1 MYLKKETRAVST
13 FLFILMIF
21 ASLLIG
27 GLISYMWVMSSYYNV
42 PENPPLSVESVVF
55 SQNDFTHFN
64 VTLLNPSNSVSD
76 LNITG
81 FQVIVESLNETF
93 GAGTA
98 EPTLPFLLRI
108 GTKQNFT
115 CLENWSVFAGET
127 VRVEPLVDGGVSVR
141 SLSYATPI
149 VKLVVSGFST
159 AEDVDHFNLTVLNS
173 QVSVINLTVT
183 KITVFDVQVNCT
195 PSLPTILPVGQQ
207 QVFRFDYDWAGLEG
221 QNLTITVS
229 TDVGFEQVYETS
241 AIQSAFLSID
251 NVFFDDADTGYF
263 NITVSSLPSFT
274 ALATLSGVNLTLAD
288 NTTVTLRTVPILT
301 GSLVSVAPNGTLN
314 IRCIWDWSA
323 HRNEQI
329 ILQAFTTQ
337 GFAVQNI
344 TVTTPAAVIWNIN
357 NAEFDLADLE
367 HFSLNVTNAPVSLL
381 EINITEVEF
390 NGNTTSM
397 NPVVV
402 VPANSGIVV
411 CGFNWTG
418 FVGANVN
425 VTVQAVYGGNET
437 TISQTLTLP
446 YLKIANAS
454 FSNFPTGNPYVS
466 INVTN
471 SQYSLRN
478 ANITQISVTAN
489 NTTSFV
495 DGTLAVPRIGSSGYL
510 LSIGAEVPLV
520 FPWDWSP
527 YSGQNVT
534 FTMQTAEGTTV
545 SATFQVG

>member
-127 VRVEPLVDGGVSVR
+127 VRVEPLVDGAASVR

-367 HFSLNVTNAPVSLL
+367 HFSVNVTNAPVSLL

-418 FVGANVN
+418 FVGANGN
-425 VTVQAVYGGNET
+425 VTVHAVYGGNKP
-437 TISQTLTLP
+437 QFRRL
-446 YLKIANAS
+446 
-454 FSNFPTGNPYVS
+454 
-466 INVTN
+466 
-471 SQYSLRN
+471 
-478 ANITQISVTAN
+478 
-489 NTTSFV
+489 
-495 DGTLAVPRIGSSGYL
+495 
-510 LSIGAEVPLV
+510 
-520 FPWDWSP
+520 
-527 YSGQNVT
+527 
-534 FTMQTAEGTTV
+534 
-545 SATFQVG
+545 